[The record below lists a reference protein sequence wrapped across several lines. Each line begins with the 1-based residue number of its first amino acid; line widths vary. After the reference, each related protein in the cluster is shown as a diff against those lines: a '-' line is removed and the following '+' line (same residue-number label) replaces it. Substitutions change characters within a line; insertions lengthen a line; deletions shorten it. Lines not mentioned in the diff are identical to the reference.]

1 MNKIY
6 WNLETI
12 DTDPSF
18 ILFFVSFFFF
28 FLMWTIFKVY
38 IRFVTILFLFYV
50 LGFWLWGCGI
60 LRPWPR
66 IEPALPALEGQVLL
80 CFIKCRFVV
89 LTYLFSSVQ
98 LLSRVW
104 LFATPWT
111 AACQSQTRL
120 FVTWYSSNSC
130 YIYRTL
136 QSFPL
141 HYELI
146 TYRAWLKESR
156 KALSLVLLEG
166 SKEGLTPLHH
176 LVVEYTD
183 RQTDWLGKVT
193 QLVGGWAWMRIMS
206 PDSWAGFFTLHHI
219 SFHLSPPLCILIFPE
234 GPSHPHLVL
243 SQGPPDSGLPHQL
256 FKSFKS
262 KSPIP
267 CPIPRGPTRAKGWI

>member
-28 FLMWTIFKVY
+28 LMWSIFKVY
-38 IRFVTILFLFYV
+38 IRLVTILFLFYV

-183 RQTDWLGKVT
+183 RLSDLEKSHSWLGAE
-193 QLVGGWAWMRIMS
+193 LGWGSCLLILEQ
-206 PDSWAGFFTLHHI
+206 DSLHYI
-219 SFHLSPPLCILIFPE
+219 
-234 GPSHPHLVL
+234 
-243 SQGPPDSGLPHQL
+243 
-256 FKSFKS
+256 
-262 KSPIP
+262 
-267 CPIPRGPTRAKGWI
+267 T